1 MRMDCCKLRHIF
13 SVFLNQR
20 QHNGE
25 RRALPHF
32 AVHRYG
38 AAGKLH
44 TIDMRWEVDMR
55 LNASTSIETAAR
67 EKAGDNLLFL
77 GFHGFSNDENEM
89 IRIIDA
95 IYDVP
100 KQDASST
107 DNSIAPAQHPNYL
120 SFRGT
125 YERPYIGSH
134 YWYPDGCSVEERRR
148 RRRRRRTIA
157 GFARI
162 RAFPQ
167 GTDRVFAGRI
177 PVVSHGCGTSRC
189 VRQGDSDE
197 PIIQRRNR

>member
-1 MRMDCCKLRHIF
+1 MARCMRMDCCKLRHIF

-38 AAGKLH
+38 AVGKLH
-44 TIDMRWEVDMR
+44 TIDMRRKDDMR
-55 LNASTSIETAAR
+55 LNVSTSIDVTAR

-95 IYDVP
+95 IHDVP
-100 KQDASST
+100 KQDAPST
-107 DNSIAPAQHPNYL
+107 DNSIAPPQHPHYL

-125 YERPYIGSH
+125 YERPYIGS
-134 YWYPDGCSVEERRR
+134 Y
-148 RRRRRRTIA
+148 
-157 GFARI
+157 
-162 RAFPQ
+162 
-167 GTDRVFAGRI
+167 
-177 PVVSHGCGTSRC
+177 
-189 VRQGDSDE
+189 
-197 PIIQRRNR
+197 

>member
-1 MRMDCCKLRHIF
+1 MARCMRMDCCKLRHIF

-38 AAGKLH
+38 AVGKLH
-44 TIDMRWEVDMR
+44 TIDMRRKDDMR
-55 LNASTSIETAAR
+55 LNVSTSIDVTAR

-120 SFRGT
+120 LSFSEARTNVLTSEATKTQHPLAKTSPREKEHPGCRQTGRQRGAH
-125 YERPYIGSH
+125 PAHHQLCKIAYINLH
-134 YWYPDGCSVEERRR
+134 
-148 RRRRRRTIA
+148 
-157 GFARI
+157 
-162 RAFPQ
+162 
-167 GTDRVFAGRI
+167 
-177 PVVSHGCGTSRC
+177 
-189 VRQGDSDE
+189 
-197 PIIQRRNR
+197 